1 MQISFMADVWSN
13 GNMVAFLGLTAHWI
27 HSDRMTRCLSLKA
40 ALIGFNHLKKRHTG
54 HNIAR
59 TILFLLDWAGVTAK
73 VFLLKSMCS
82 DVNLQ
87 S

>member
-1 MQISFMADVWSN
+1 MVDVWSN
-13 GNMVAFLGLTAHWI
+13 GNMAAFLGLTAYWI
-27 HSDRMTRCLSLKA
+27 HSDRMTGCLSLKA
-40 ALIGFNHLKKRHTG
+40 VLIGFNRLKKRHTG
-54 HNIAR
+54 RNITR
-59 TILFLLDWAGVTAK
+59 TIPFLLDRAGVTAK

>member
-1 MQISFMADVWSN
+1 MVDVWSN
-13 GNMVAFLGLTAHWI
+13 GNMAVFLGLTAHWI
-27 HSDRMTRCLSLKA
+27 HSDRTTGCLSLKA
-40 ALIGFNHLKKRHTG
+40 ALIGFNRFKKRHTG
-54 HNIAR
+54 RNIAR
-59 TILFLLDWAGVTAK
+59 TILFLLDWAGFTAK